1 MTKRYGGPT
10 PADYLAEML
19 QRRGM
24 VVDMQRLED
33 RVLAVR
39 ERRRAKNAESIDRV
53 RQLGCQ
59 VWKARAAS
67 GAAQRYRRLEP
78 TESTLGRRWRLRGS
92 GARPSGYS
100 WTSASVTATCTRP
113 SSTDRP

>member
-1 MTKRYGGPT
+1 
-10 PADYLAEML
+10 
-19 QRRGM
+19 
-24 VVDMQRLED
+24 MQRLED

-39 ERRRAKNAESIDRV
+39 ERRRAKDAESIDRV

-78 TESTLGRRWRLRGS
+78 TESTLREALEAQRLRSEAERVLLDECLGDRDLYE
-92 GARPSGYS
+92 AILHE
-100 WTSASVTATCTRP
+100 TRP
-113 SSTDRP
+113 